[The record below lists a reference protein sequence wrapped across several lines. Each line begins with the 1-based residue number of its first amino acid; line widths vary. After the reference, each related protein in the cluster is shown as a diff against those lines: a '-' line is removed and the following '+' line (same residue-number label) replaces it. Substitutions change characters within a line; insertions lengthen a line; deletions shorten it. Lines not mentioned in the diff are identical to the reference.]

1 MTIHAVSG
9 IEAWGKLYLCIVK
22 SSKELTQK
30 IGPIP
35 PRLPRIISYNNVL
48 PRKGESVGAW
58 NNYVEV
64 SNLSVAVEGQS
75 FLRQVLRSYRE
86 RRNSGCEGIGG
97 SHGEAQHAFL
107 DGTITGILTDA
118 IGCIRELALE
128 GRRIS
133 LDGLVSIGLSITHK
147 MGAETADSF
156 SIAKNVDK
164 VKLSAIG
171 VGEFASSILTSQA
184 KLSESKSYQ
193 SPRTGST
200 ASEDPEN
207 PGTDPDGGGEVVDPG
222 SGSGSDSGSGDTGGS
237 DSGGGSIPGQGGGI
251 YE

>member
-1 MTIHAVSG
+1 MFFPERGSRWGLGTIMLKYQIYQSQLKDSPSYGKYYARIVSDG
-9 IEAWGKLYLCIVK
+9 TVDVK
-22 SSKELTQK
+22 GLADHMAKHNTPFST
-30 IGPIP
+30 
-35 PRLPRIISYNNVL
+35 
-48 PRKGESVGAW
+48 
-58 NNYVEV
+58 
-64 SNLSVAVEGQS
+64 
-75 FLRQVLRSYRE
+75 
-86 RRNSGCEGIGG
+86 
-97 SHGEAQHAFL
+97 
-107 DGTITGILTDA
+107 GTITGILTDA

-207 PGTDPDGGGEVVDPG
+207 PGTDPDSGGEVVDPG
-222 SGSGSDSGSGDTGGS
+222 SGSGSDSGSDNTGGS
-237 DSGGGSIPGQGGGI
+237 DSGGSTPGQGGGI